1 LPTTQDISEMRP
13 DICVIGAGAGG
24 LAAAAAAA
32 AMGVPVVLIE
42 KGRMG
47 GQSLHGG
54 SVPSKALLTAARHA
68 DALRNGPRFGIK
80 SVRSGIDFA
89 AINAHVR
96 RTIETVSPQDS
107 AERFTGL
114 GVRVIAGA
122 ARFKD
127 RTTIAVGAASIK
139 ARRFIIATGSTPVIP
154 AIPGLAETSYLTPAT
169 IFDLDECPRHLII
182 IGAGRS
188 GLELAQAFRRL
199 GSDVTVLEA
208 ATPLVREDRECAAVV
223 LDALVQEGIRLRCG
237 VRVAQV
243 RRVLARIQVVVERGE
258 DAGHGEETIEGSH
271 LLVAAGRRPNVE
283 ELDLEAA
290 GIRHEPARIVVDKR
304 LRTTNKIVYA
314 IGDAIGGPRFTH
326 AASHHAGLV
335 VRNALFRH
343 PIAINHRAIPRV
355 IFTDPELAQVGLSED
370 DARGQTGAIRI
381 LRWPYRE
388 NDRAAATAATKGHI
402 KVITDRRGEVLGA
415 SIVGAGA
422 SETIAAWALAVG
434 QRLNIGA
441 FASLIIPYPT
451 YAEVGKRAAITYFM
465 RGLTSGQVR
474 RIIGRLRRL
483 G

>member
-1 LPTTQDISEMRP
+1 LPTAQDQSEMRP
-13 DICVIGAGAGG
+13 DICVIGAGVGG

-42 KGRMG
+42 RGRMG
-47 GQSLHGG
+47 GRSLNGG

-89 AINAHVR
+89 AVNAHVR
-96 RTIETVSPQDS
+96 RAIEAVAPQDS
-107 AERFTGL
+107 TERFTGL
-114 GVRVIAGA
+114 GVRVVAGA

-127 RTTIAVGAASIK
+127 RTTVAVGGTTIK
-139 ARRFIIATGSTPVIP
+139 ARRFIIATGSAPVVP
-154 AIPGLAETSYLTPAT
+154 AIPGLAETPYLTSEN
-169 IFDLDECPRHLII
+169 IFDLNDYPRHLIV
-182 IGAGRS
+182 IGAGRT

-199 GSDVTVLEA
+199 GSDVTVLDA
-208 ATPLVREDRECAAVV
+208 AMPLVREDRECAAIV
-223 LDALVQEGIRLRCG
+223 LDALVQEGIRLRYG

-243 RRVLARIQVVVERGE
+243 RRVLARVQVVVERGE
-258 DAGHGEETIEGSH
+258 DDGHGEETIEGSH
-271 LLVAAGRRPNVE
+271 LLVAAGRRPNIDD
-283 ELDLEAA
+283 LDLEAA
-290 GIRHEPARIVVDKR
+290 GVRHEPTRIVVDKR

-314 IGDAIGGPRFTH
+314 IGDAIGAPRFTH

-343 PIAINHRAIPRV
+343 PIAINQRAIPRV
-355 IFTDPELAQVGLSED
+355 IFTDPELAQVGLLED
-370 DARGQTGAIRI
+370 EARRHVGAIRI

-388 NDRAAATAATKGHI
+388 NDRAAASGATKGHI
-402 KVITDRRGEVLGA
+402 KIITDRRGQILGA

-422 SETIAAWALAVG
+422 SEIVAAWALAVS
-434 QRLNIGA
+434 QRLNIGV
-441 FASLIIPYPT
+441 FANLIVPYPT

-465 RGLTSGQVR
+465 RGLTSARVR
-474 RIIGRLRRL
+474 RIMGWLRRL